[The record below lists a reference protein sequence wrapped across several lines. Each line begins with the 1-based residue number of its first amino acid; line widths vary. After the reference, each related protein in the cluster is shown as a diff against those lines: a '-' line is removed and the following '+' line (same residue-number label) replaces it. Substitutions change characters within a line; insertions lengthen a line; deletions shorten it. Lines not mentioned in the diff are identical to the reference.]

1 MQKLYKNFFGVQSFE
16 YLNVNDN
23 YKIAMVDRDND
34 ERKKIL
40 DSVDTKTLFDKTE
53 SAIIEW
59 NIDNIVKEAKEGKFK
74 RYTVD
79 RAPLRS
85 QFLVFFVIKIMSFIS
100 GQSISLEKATP
111 MEVSFRKEELEMR
124 SCTREEK
131 LTPSLTGLRNWSS
144 SLLRNQVWS
153 GVAGSTLL

>member
-1 MQKLYKNFFGVQSFE
+1 MVNRVTSLQLYSNTCLICWDNGMES
-16 YLNVNDN
+16 NDN
-23 YKIAMVDRDND
+23 VHGNNKVDMVDRDND

-79 RAPLRS
+79 RAPLR
-85 QFLVFFVIKIMSFIS
+85 
-100 GQSISLEKATP
+100 
-111 MEVSFRKEELEMR
+111 
-124 SCTREEK
+124 
-131 LTPSLTGLRNWSS
+131 
-144 SLLRNQVWS
+144 
-153 GVAGSTLL
+153 

>member
-53 SAIIEW
+53 NAIIEW

-79 RAPLRS
+79 RAPLR
-85 QFLVFFVIKIMSFIS
+85 
-100 GQSISLEKATP
+100 
-111 MEVSFRKEELEMR
+111 
-124 SCTREEK
+124 
-131 LTPSLTGLRNWSS
+131 
-144 SLLRNQVWS
+144 
-153 GVAGSTLL
+153 